1 MEFCSNGGY
10 ATSFKLRV
18 EGDQGSGDDT
28 ALNSIC
34 LGCSHGDEICSNEG
48 KWGNWGTAKNDDKK
62 PEADTCK
69 EGFFAAKYRMEM
81 KQYGSDDTAGNDLY
95 LYCKDKESTEF
106 AAENGGPWGT
116 WMPQRWCRSG
126 HVICGIKTRVEED
139 QGYCSDCD
147 DTSLNGMELQCCED
161 IWE

>member
-95 LYCKDKESTEF
+95 LYCKDKES
-106 AAENGGPWGT
+106 
-116 WMPQRWCRSG
+116 
-126 HVICGIKTRVEED
+126 ICGIKTRVEED

-161 IWE
+161 IW